1 LHRTIEIIEN
11 QRGVALIIPTR
22 TPEHPMTNSSSLI
35 RRTLTCSLFLLAFSI
50 AAAIA
55 QTTRPVSPVTWQAVL
70 TSPRAT
76 PTVGAAKGDV
86 TIVEYFDYNCPD
98 CRALDPKVRQ
108 LLASDAS
115 VRVIRKDWPVFG
127 DVSEYA
133 AYCSYAAAREGKYQT
148 AHDALIGSKQ
158 DLDKKEDVRNVMR
171 AAGFDMKKIDADIA
185 QHEKEYSAIISA
197 DEHETEVLGLKGT
210 PGVVINGKGV
220 SGSIDYARL
229 TSLVAAARQR

>member
-1 LHRTIEIIEN
+1 
-11 QRGVALIIPTR
+11 
-22 TPEHPMTNSSSLI
+22 MTSSARLL
-35 RRTLTCSLFLLAFSI
+35 RRTLTCSLLLLAFSI
-50 AAAIA
+50 TAAPA
-55 QTTRPVSPVTWQAVL
+55 QTTRPVAPATWQSVL

-108 LLASDAS
+108 LLASDPG

-133 AYCSYAAAREGKYQT
+133 AYCSYAAAKEGKYQT

-158 DLDKKEDVRNVMR
+158 DLDKKEDVQNVMR
-171 AAGFDMKKIDADIA
+171 AAGFDMQKIDADIA
-185 QHEKEYSAIISA
+185 QHQKHYSAIVAA

-210 PGVVINGKGV
+210 PGVVINGKVV
-220 SGSIDYARL
+220 SGRIDYARL
-229 TSLVAAARQR
+229 VSLVAEARKH